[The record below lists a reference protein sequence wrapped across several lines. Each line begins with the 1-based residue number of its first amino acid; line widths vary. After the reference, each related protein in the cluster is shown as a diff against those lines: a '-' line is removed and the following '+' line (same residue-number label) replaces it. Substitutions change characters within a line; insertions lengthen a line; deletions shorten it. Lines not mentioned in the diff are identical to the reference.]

1 MRKTWKMR
9 AAALLLTAVCTV
21 GASFAAYADDVP
33 SGPASDMELLS
44 EWLSQKAGRKVLV
57 YVPQKGEQA
66 QLVEMCRNNA
76 AEQLA
81 QSVGRTGRE
90 ASALDELA
98 RLLGLHQIPNYI
110 EAYDISLP
118 ISKRMTSATWLA
130 GIMSQEWWC
139 LKMAAHL
146 KVRTVSSR
154 SKRLWGRTTTAPC
167 GK

>member
-81 QSVGRTGRE
+81 QSIF
-90 ASALDELA
+90 S
-98 RLLGLHQIPNYI
+98 RL
-110 EAYDISLP
+110 
-118 ISKRMTSATWLA
+118 
-130 GIMSQEWWC
+130 
-139 LKMAAHL
+139 
-146 KVRTVSSR
+146 
-154 SKRLWGRTTTAPC
+154 
-167 GK
+167 